1 MSVGERKGLSA
12 GSERKTCKDCAT
24 STAWTLLW
32 YGLSRYDKSRALYG
46 EGGKERRVDGEG
58 GGVKRRG
65 RVRGVKTVEIVANE
79 HPLATYNRR
88 HRAHYM
94 QANQRIEDGHNP
106 LSVPLHP

>member
-1 MSVGERKGLSA
+1 MYVSASGCDVAIKNGLLTAGWHTSCAYAATRAAAVSVGERKGLSA

-58 GGVKRRG
+58 GG
-65 RVRGVKTVEIVANE
+65 
-79 HPLATYNRR
+79 
-88 HRAHYM
+88 
-94 QANQRIEDGHNP
+94 
-106 LSVPLHP
+106 